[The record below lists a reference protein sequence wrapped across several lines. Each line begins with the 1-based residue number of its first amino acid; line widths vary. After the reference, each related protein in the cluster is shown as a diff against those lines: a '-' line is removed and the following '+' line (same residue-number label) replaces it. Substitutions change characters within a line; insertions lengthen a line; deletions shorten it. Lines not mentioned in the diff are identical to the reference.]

1 MIARPRLTR
10 PMLKAIRNR
19 KVRGV
24 LIQAG
29 VLAAS
34 VLLVLSF
41 VLTARENLVAQ
52 GIATGFGFLERSTG
66 WPINFSLIE
75 VSDRSTYAQML
86 LAGFINTIFV
96 GLLGLLGATLVG
108 LTVGLMRVSTN
119 LVLNILGTMFVETF
133 RNVPLILQII
143 FWYAILVHL
152 PSPRR
157 AVDLAGVGFLSNRG
171 LMLPV
176 PAWSVTDLLI
186 IALAV
191 ALAVL
196 AVRRLTRV
204 RPLLRWLLAPAG
216 VIALAVALLFLG
228 HDPTQPLVS
237 LPELKGLRF
246 VGGVT
251 IKPEFAAL
259 FIGITVFGGA
269 YVGEIVR
276 GGFLSVD
283 RGLLEAARALGL
295 SGWHV
300 NRFVRIPLAIRAM
313 LPALTNQYV
322 WLMKATTLGVAIG
335 YPDYFMVVST
345 SINQA
350 GQAIE
355 LLLLLMG
362 GFLIINYTIG
372 GTMNWINA
380 RLAIKGRG

>member
-1 MIARPRLTR
+1 
-10 PMLKAIRNR
+10 MLKAIRNR

-24 LIQAG
+24 LIQVG
-29 VLAAS
+29 ILAAAA
-34 VLLVLSF
+34 LLTLTF
-41 VLTARENLVAQ
+41 VLTARENLVSQ

-66 WPINFSLIE
+66 WPINFALFE
-75 VSDRSTYAQML
+75 VSDRSTYARML
-86 LAGFINTIFV
+86 LAGFVNTIFV
-96 GLLGLLGATLVG
+96 GLFGLAGATLVG
-108 LTVGLMRVSTN
+108 IAVGLMRVSSN
-119 LVLNILGTMFVETF
+119 LILNILGTVFVETF

-143 FWYAILVHL
+143 FWYAILTHL
-152 PSPRR
+152 PSPRG
-157 AVDLAGVGFLSNRG
+157 AIDLAGVGFLSNRG
-171 LMLPV
+171 LMLPA
-176 PAWSVTDLLI
+176 PAWSGADLLL

-191 ALAVL
+191 VFAVF
-196 AVRRLTRV
+196 AARRFGQE
-204 RPLLRWLLAPAG
+204 RPLMNRGLLPLAL
-216 VIALAVALLFLG
+216 VALAVALLFLG
-228 HDPTQPLVS
+228 RDPDLPLVS
-237 LPELKGLRF
+237 LPELQGLRF

-251 IKPEFAAL
+251 MKPEFAAL
-259 FIGITVFGGA
+259 FIGITAFGGA
-269 YVGEIVR
+269 YIGEIVR

-283 RGLLEAARALGL
+283 KGRLEAARALGL

-300 NRFVRIPLAIRAM
+300 NRFVRIPLAVRAM

-362 GFLIINYTIG
+362 GFLLINYTIS

-380 RLAIKGRG
+380 RLAIKGRS